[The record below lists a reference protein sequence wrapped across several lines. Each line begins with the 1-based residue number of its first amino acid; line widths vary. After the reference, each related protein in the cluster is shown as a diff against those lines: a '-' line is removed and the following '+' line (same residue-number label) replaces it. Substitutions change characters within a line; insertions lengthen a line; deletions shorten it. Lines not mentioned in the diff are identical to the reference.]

1 MATHT
6 HENKASTTVQ
16 IQLPAPLDPHTHKK
30 CLHLLLLAPL
40 LHFGTSTC
48 EPGISFRRVGRESCK
63 IALEKYSALCRVLQ
77 TILIVMVP
85 VSAITVS
92 FDFLLLPIRWSLS
105 WLISGVLLAVGIYVF
120 VLSKREF
127 DRSGQKLTPKAYGT
141 SRLMTSGIYSS
152 VRHPHNL
159 ANMLLSLGIA
169 FGFKSA
175 MGLVIAMTF
184 IMLGYW
190 FTLEEEELL
199 IEQFGDRYREYK
211 ARVPMFV
218 PRLRRTG

>member
-1 MATHT
+1 M
-6 HENKASTTVQ
+6 V
-16 IQLPAPLDPHTHKK
+16 
-30 CLHLLLLAPL
+30 
-40 LHFGTSTC
+40 
-48 EPGISFRRVGRESCK
+48 
-63 IALEKYSALCRVLQ
+63 LEKYSALCRVLQ
-77 TILIVMVP
+77 TILILMVP

-92 FDFLLLPIRWSLS
+92 FDFLLLPIPWSLS
-105 WLISGVLLAVGIYVF
+105 WVISVVFLAVGIYVF

-141 SRLMTSGIYSS
+141 SRLMRSGIYSS

-190 FTLEEEELL
+190 FTLEEEGLL
-199 IEQFGDRYREYK
+199 IQQFGDRYCEYK
-211 ARVPMFV
+211 AKVPMFV